1 MEMLESWN
9 YKTLLSHPIQEKRCA
24 LLWSRLKLPP
34 DFKRIFWSASTVR
47 PSTLQ
52 KPSSTLLLTDMAV
65 VSGKGDWNGR
75 EKDNLRIGKDSSEI
89 IQRNRSFT
97 LLLREKPTL
106 KTILKTKVK
115 GKIFWPWSSAF
126 LSRHLICL

>member
-1 MEMLESWN
+1 
-9 YKTLLSHPIQEKRCA
+9 
-24 LLWSRLKLPP
+24 
-34 DFKRIFWSASTVR
+34 
-47 PSTLQ
+47 
-52 KPSSTLLLTDMAV
+52 MAV

-115 GKIFWPWSSAF
+115 GKIF
-126 LSRHLICL
+126 